1 MMIENS
7 SSSNSAKEWD
17 QARIKLM
24 ASGSTNRLTTE
35 YPLGPGNT
43 CISCKHEGL
52 RDVLK
57 LSNKKYTCIGAIE
70 RDLMAQFILE
80 TTRSS

>member
-1 MMIENS
+1 MVENI
-7 SSSNSAKEWD
+7 SSSNSTKVWD

-24 ASGSTNRLTTE
+24 VSESTIRLTTDC
-35 YPLGPGNT
+35 LSGPGYT

-57 LSNKKYTCIGAIE
+57 YT
-70 RDLMAQFILE
+70 
-80 TTRSS
+80 

>member
-1 MMIENS
+1 MVENIS
-7 SSSNSAKEWD
+7 PSNSTKVWN

-24 ASGSTNRLTTE
+24 ASGSTIRLISDC
-35 YPLGPGNT
+35 PFGPGNT

-57 LSNKKYTCIGAIE
+57 LS
-70 RDLMAQFILE
+70 Q
-80 TTRSS
+80 